1 MAGAPGSQGGGSLGG
16 PVTVVVGRRFRVTG
30 SVQGVGYRAFARR
43 TAIALGLAGS
53 ARNLVDRSVEVVAVG
68 PVAAVLAFE
77 GALRRGPPHG
87 NVTGLSWDEV
97 DPETMSSNTFD
108 IN

>member
-1 MAGAPGSQGGGSLGG
+1 MAGAPGSEGGRSLGG
-16 PVTVVVGRRFRVTG
+16 PVTADVGRRYRVVG

-43 TAIALGLAGS
+43 TAIALGLSGS
-53 ARNLVDRSVEVVAVG
+53 ARNLADGSVEVVVVG
-68 PVAAVLAFE
+68 AVAAVLAFE

-87 NVTGLSWDEV
+87 SVTGLSWDEV
-97 DPETMSSNTFD
+97 DPETISSNTFG